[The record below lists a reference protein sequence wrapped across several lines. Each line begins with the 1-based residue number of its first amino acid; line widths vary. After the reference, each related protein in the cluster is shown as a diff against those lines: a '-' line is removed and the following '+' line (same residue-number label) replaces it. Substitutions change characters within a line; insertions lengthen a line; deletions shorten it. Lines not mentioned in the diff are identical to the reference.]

1 MKQFELRLARYDTLN
16 PNIIKSIDTIQGDSL
31 VEVLS
36 QLNMVIMRTQRD
48 ICKEQKEDGIP
59 F

>member
-16 PNIIKSIDTIQGDSL
+16 PNTIKSIDTIQGDSL